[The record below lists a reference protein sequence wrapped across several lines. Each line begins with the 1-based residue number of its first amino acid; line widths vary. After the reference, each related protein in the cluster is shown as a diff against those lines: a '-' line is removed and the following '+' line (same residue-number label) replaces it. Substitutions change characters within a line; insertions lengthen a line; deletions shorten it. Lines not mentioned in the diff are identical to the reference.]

1 MDFGNTAGNII
12 KDQKKL
18 SFDYVPKE
26 LPNRDEQIKNL
37 FGLFKGV
44 VKSDVSQ
51 NVFLHGQVG
60 TGKTATAKRF
70 CMDFKDWA
78 KDKDKNIEYVFVN
91 CRRRKNNSSAMWKIV
106 HHFDKGFPDRGFSV
120 GEMME
125 ILKNKLKEQKTH
137 LIVVMDEVDALI
149 QKDGSELI
157 YLLTR
162 FNEEELTSV
171 GNVSLILISQKNAFN
186 LLEESALSSFKRSN
200 RVRFPKY
207 SSDELYEILSQRID
221 LALFPGAIEDEELR
235 LLSDIA
241 GKKGDARFGIE
252 LLEKSSLIAEMDGR
266 DQVRSEDVRG
276 AKAEVDPYVTE
287 SRLKNLNE
295 QEKVILLAVTRKLK
309 KQAYTTTGVVEEL
322 YKIICEEYDFKK
334 LGHTQFWKYL
344 KSLSN
349 DGLIETKTVS
359 DGSGRTT
366 KVSIADIPAERM
378 EKKLLEILGR

>member
-1 MDFGNTAGNII
+1 MDFGETAGKII

-18 SFDYVPKE
+18 SFDYVPKD
-26 LPNRDEQIKNL
+26 LPNRDDQIKNL
-37 FGLFKGV
+37 FGLFRGV

-78 KDKDKNIEYVFVN
+78 KEKDKNIEYVFVN
-91 CRRRKNNSSAMWKIV
+91 CRRRKNNSSSMWKIV

-125 ILKNKLKEQKTH
+125 ILKNKLKDQKTH
-137 LIVVMDEVDALI
+137 LIVVLDEVDALI

-162 FNEEELTSV
+162 FNEEELSSV
-171 GNVSLILISQKNAFN
+171 GNVSLILISQKNAFE

-207 SSDELYEILSQRID
+207 SSDELYEILSQRIE
-221 LALFPGAIEDEELR
+221 LAIYPGAIEEDELR
-235 LLSDIA
+235 LLSDIS

-252 LLEKSSLIAEMDGR
+252 LLEKTSLIAEMDGR
-266 DQVRSEDVRG
+266 DQVLSEDVRS

-287 SRLKNLNE
+287 SRLKNLKR
-295 QEKVILLAVTRKLK
+295 QERVILLAVTRKLK
-309 KQAYTTTGVVEEL
+309 QQAYTTTGDVEEL
-322 YKIICEEYDFKK
+322 YKIICEEYDCKK

-366 KVSIADIPAERM
+366 KVSIADIPAEKM
-378 EKKLLEILGR
+378 ENKLLEILGR

>member
-1 MDFGNTAGNII
+1 MDFGNTTGNII

-18 SFDYVPKE
+18 SFDYVPE
-26 LPNRDEQIKNL
+26 DLPNRDEQIKNL
-37 FGLFKGV
+37 FGLFKGIV
-44 VKSDVSQ
+44 SSDVSQ
-51 NVFLHGQVG
+51 NVFLHGNVG

-70 CMDFKDWA
+70 CINFKEWA
-78 KDKDKNIEYVFVN
+78 KGKGKNIEYVFVN

-137 LIVVMDEVDALI
+137 LIVVLDEVDALI

-162 FNEEELTSV
+162 FNEEELSAV
-171 GNVSLILISQKNAFN
+171 SNVSLILISQKNAFE

-207 SSDELYEILSQRID
+207 NSDQLYEILNQRIN
-221 LALFPGAIEDEELR
+221 LSLYPGAIEDEELR
-235 LLSDIA
+235 LLADIA

-266 DQVRSEDVRG
+266 DLIKSEDVRG

-287 SRLKNLNE
+287 SRLRNLNE
-295 QEKVILLAVTRKLK
+295 QERVILLAVTRKLK
-309 KQAYTTTGVVEEL
+309 KQAYTTTGDVEEL
-322 YKIICEEYDFKK
+322 YKIICEEYECKK

-359 DGSGRTT
+359 DGGGRTT
-366 KVSIADIPAERM
+366 KVSIADIPAEKM
-378 EKKLLEILGR
+378 ENKLLEILG

>member
-1 MDFGNTAGNII
+1 MDFRDTTGNII

-18 SFDYVPKE
+18 SFDYVPKD

-37 FGLFKGV
+37 FGLFRGV

-70 CMDFKDWA
+70 CMNFKDWA
-78 KDKDKNIEYVFVN
+78 KDKGKNIEYVFVN

-125 ILKNKLKEQKTH
+125 ILKNKLKEQRTH

-162 FNEEELTSV
+162 FNEEELSSV
-171 GNVSLILISQKNAFN
+171 SNVSLILISQKNAFE

-221 LALFPGAIEDEELR
+221 IALYPGAIEDEELD
-235 LLSDIA
+235 LLSDIS

-266 DQVRSEDVRG
+266 DQVKSEDVRS
-276 AKAEVDPYVTE
+276 AKAEVDPFVTE
-287 SRLKNLNE
+287 SRLKNLNQ
-295 QEKVILLAVTRKLK
+295 QERVILLAVTRKLK
-309 KQAYTTTGVVEEL
+309 KQAYTTTGDVEEL
-322 YKIICEEYDFKK
+322 YKIICEEYDCKK

-349 DGLIETKTVS
+349 ESLIETKAVS

-378 EKKLLEILGR
+378 ENKLLEILGR

>member
-1 MDFGNTAGNII
+1 MMDFGNTTGSII

-26 LPNRDEQIKNL
+26 LPNRDEQIKKL

-44 VKSDVSQ
+44 VSSNVSQ
-51 NVFLHGQVG
+51 NVFLHGNVG

-70 CMDFKDWA
+70 CIDFKDWA
-78 KDKDKNIEYVFVN
+78 KEKGKNIEYVFVN
-91 CRRRKNNSSAMWKIV
+91 CRRRKNNSSAMWKVV

-125 ILKNKLKEQKTH
+125 ILKNKLKENKTH
-137 LIVVMDEVDALI
+137 LIVVLDEVDALI

-162 FNEEELTSV
+162 FNEEELSAE
-171 GNVSLILISQKNAFN
+171 GNVSLILVSQKNAFE

-207 SSDELYEILSQRID
+207 SSEELYEILGQRVD
-221 LALFPGAIEDEELR
+221 MALYTNAIEEEELK
-235 LLSDIA
+235 LVSDIA

-252 LLEKSSLIAEMDGR
+252 LLEKAGLIAEMDGR
-266 DQVRSEDVRG
+266 DQIRSEDVRG

-295 QEKVILLAVTRKLK
+295 QERIILLTITRKLK
-309 KQAYTTTGVVEEL
+309 EQAYSTTGDVEEL
-322 YKIICEEYDFKK
+322 YKVICEEYGCKK

-359 DGSGRTT
+359 EGSGRTT

-378 EKKLLEILGR
+378 ENKLLEILD